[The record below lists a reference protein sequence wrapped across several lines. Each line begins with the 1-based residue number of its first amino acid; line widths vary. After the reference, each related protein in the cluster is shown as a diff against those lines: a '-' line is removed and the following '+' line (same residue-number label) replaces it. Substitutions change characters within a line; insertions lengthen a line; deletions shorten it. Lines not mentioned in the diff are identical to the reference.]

1 MQITRDKLCFS
12 TAASAAVDSFRS
24 LSLSRDKRNCAK
36 KLHKM
41 KNIGGRICDWR
52 NLWPTDVSLSLGNRN
67 NTARAQCKDL
77 SEALAKIMVHGTC
90 NSAAKLNKPTE
101 RRKRA
106 QRGKSRQLQLPF
118 FAWKWRERGTCS
130 KLWPFLFIL
139 QKCTINLALRR
150 TNGKSL

>member
-1 MQITRDKLCFS
+1 MQITRDKLCFA

-24 LSLSRDKRNCAK
+24 FSLSRDEIVLKSCTR
-36 KLHKM
+36 M

-52 NLWPTDVSLSLGNRN
+52 NLWPTDVSLWEIEIIPPG
-67 NTARAQCKDL
+67 AQCKDL
-77 SEALAKIMVHGTC
+77 SEAVAKIMVHGTC

-118 FAWKWRERGTCS
+118 SALKWREGGSCA
-130 KLWPFLFIL
+130 KLWPFLFYFA
-139 QKCTINLALRR
+139 KMYN
-150 TNGKSL
+150 